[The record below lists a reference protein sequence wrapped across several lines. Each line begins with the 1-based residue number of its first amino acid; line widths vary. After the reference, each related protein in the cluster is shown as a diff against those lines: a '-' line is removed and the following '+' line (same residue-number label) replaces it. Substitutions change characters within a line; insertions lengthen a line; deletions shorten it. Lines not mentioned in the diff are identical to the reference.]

1 MADATR
7 PSSGGAAAPPTAE
20 EEVVETTI
28 YFVNCAAEHTALLA
42 IAEEP
47 GRRGGLDITLEN
59 HKAKEVALAPQR
71 PALLPWLTVRANAA
85 LLTKV
90 NRRQGSTLTR
100 TEIDDLLDEVGIGEF
115 AAAYPNQLSGGMQQR
130 VSLIRT
136 FATGAPVL
144 LMDEPFAALDELT
157 RADMRYLL
165 TRVWERHQA
174 TVVFV
179 THAIFYVPTKIFGGV
194 H

>member
-59 HKAKEVALAPQR
+59 HKAKEVALATFMR
-71 PALLPWLTVRANAA
+71 NSAA
-85 LLTKV
+85 E
-90 NRRQGSTLTR
+90 G
-100 TEIDDLLDEVGIGEF
+100 LLDEIVSHLGGRSPLAEQNAKRARPKRVRVGVAAHLLERAPKGEVLKLRGGAVTPDRF
-115 AAAYPNQLSGGMQQR
+115 AGPGSG
-130 VSLIRT
+130 
-136 FATGAPVL
+136 
-144 LMDEPFAALDELT
+144 FAALAPAHDIALRF
-157 RADMRYLL
+157 RALL
-165 TRVWERHQA
+165 
-174 TVVFV
+174 
-179 THAIFYVPTKIFGGV
+179 HAASRALGDQV
-194 H
+194 